1 MNFSKNISLK
11 KLNTFGIKVNC
22 KLFCEI
28 HCIDEL
34 KYLLKKEEF
43 KKNNYLILGGGSNML
58 FTKDFDGLIIK
69 NEIKGIDII
78 SENNQIKN
86 IKVGAGENWHKFV
99 LWSIE
104 NGLSGI
110 ENLALIPG
118 NIGASPIQNI
128 GAYGV
133 EVKNVIDKVWTIN
146 LIDGKEQIF
155 TNSEC
160 KFKYRDSI
168 FKNKWKDKLMITH
181 VSFNLSKRPMY
192 NTSYGAINEELS
204 KLKLDIN
211 SKNICH
217 VVTNIRKRK
226 LPNPNEIGN
235 SGSFFKNPVIKS
247 LKFKRLKDIYP
258 DIIGYKISEKET
270 KVAAGWLIDKCGW
283 KGYRKNDVGVHK
295 NQALVLV
302 NYGEA
307 TGEEI
312 FLLGKKIQKS
322 IKEKFDINIY
332 PEVNIIG

>member
-28 HCIDEL
+28 HFIDEL

-43 KKNNYLILGGGSNML
+43 KKNNYLILGGGSNI

-128 GAYGV
+128 GFYGV

-181 VSFNLSKRPMY
+181 VSFNLSKADQCTIQVTI
-192 NTSYGAINEELS
+192 NINEELS

-270 KVAAGWLIDKCGW
+270 KVSCLD
-283 KGYRKNDVGVHK
+283 
-295 NQALVLV
+295 
-302 NYGEA
+302 EA
-307 TGEEI
+307 
-312 FLLGKKIQKS
+312 
-322 IKEKFDINIY
+322 D
-332 PEVNIIG
+332 

>member
-11 KLNTFGIKVNC
+11 KLNTFGIKANC
-22 KLFCEI
+22 KLFTEVHSKSHI
-28 HCIDEL
+28 
-34 KYLLKKEEF
+34 KKLVQSEEF
-43 KKNNYLILGGGSNML
+43 KKNNYLILGGGSNIL
-58 FTKDFDGLIIK
+58 FTKDFDGIIIK
-69 NEIKGIDII
+69 NEIKGINII
-78 SENNQIKN
+78 SENDYNKK

-118 NIGASPIQNI
+118 NIGASPMQNI

-133 EVKNVIDKVWTIN
+133 EVKDVIDKVWGIN
-146 LIDGKEQIF
+146 LTDGKEHIF

-168 FKNKWKDKLMITH
+168 FKNELKDKIIITH
-181 VSFNLSKRPMY
+181 VSFNLSKIAKH

-204 KLKLDIN
+204 RLGIEK
-211 SKNICH
+211 STKNICNA
-217 VVTNIRKRK
+217 VINIRKRK
-226 LPNPNEIGN
+226 LPNPDEIGN
-235 SGSFFKNPVIKS
+235 SGSFFKNPIIKS
-247 LKFKRLKDIYP
+247 SKFKKLQNFYP
-258 DIIGYKISEKET
+258 DIVGYRMSDAET

-283 KGYRKNDVGVHK
+283 KGYRKNDAGVHN

-307 TGEEI
+307 SGKEI
-312 FLLGKKIQKS
+312 ILLSKRIQKS
-322 IKEKFDINIY
+322 VKEKFNINIY
-332 PEVNIIG
+332 TEVNIIG

>member
-11 KLNTFGIKVNC
+11 KLNTFGINVNC
-22 KLFCEI
+22 KLFYEVNSKS
-28 HCIDEL
+28 EL
-34 KYLLKKEEF
+34 KHLLQTEEF

-58 FTKDFDGLIIK
+58 FIKDFDGLIIK

-78 SENNQIKN
+78 SENDHIKN

-104 NGLSGI
+104 NDLSGI

-118 NIGASPIQNI
+118 NIGASPMQNI

-133 EVKNVIDKVWTIN
+133 EVKDVIDKVWTIN
-146 LIDGKEQIF
+146 LTDGDEYIF

-181 VSFNLSKRPMY
+181 VSFNLSKKPKQ

-204 KLKLDIN
+204 KLRLER
-211 SKNICH
+211 SSRNICNA
-217 VVTNIRKRK
+217 VTNIRKRK
-226 LPNPNEIGN
+226 LPNPEEIGN
-235 SGSFFKNPVIKS
+235 SGSFFKNPIIKS
-247 LKFKRLKDIYP
+247 SKFKKIQGLYP
-258 DIIGYKISEKET
+258 DIVGYKMSEKDT
-270 KVAAGWLIDKCGW
+270 KVAAGWLIEKCGW

-307 TGEEI
+307 TGKEI
-312 FLLGKKIQKS
+312 FLLAKKIQKS
-322 IKEKFDINIY
+322 VKEKFDINIY

>member
-1 MNFSKNISLK
+1 MNFYKNISLK

-22 KLFCEI
+22 KLFCEV
-28 HCIDEL
+28 HSKLEL
-34 KYLLKKEEF
+34 TNLIQTQEF
-43 KKNNYLILGGGSNML
+43 KRNNYLILGGGSNML

-78 SENNQIKN
+78 FENDQIKN

-104 NGLSGI
+104 NDLSGI

-118 NIGASPIQNI
+118 NIGASPMQNI
-128 GAYGV
+128 GAYGA
-133 EVKNVIDKVWTIN
+133 EIKDVIDKVWTIN
-146 LIDGKEQIF
+146 LKDGKEHIF

-181 VSFNLSKRPMY
+181 VSFNLSKIAIL
-192 NTSYGAINEELS
+192 NTSYGAINEEL
-204 KLKLDIN
+204 LKLRLESS

-217 VVTNIRKRK
+217 AVTNIRKRK

-247 LKFKRLKDIYP
+247 SKFKRLKDFYP
-258 DIIGYKISEKET
+258 DIIGYKISDKEM
-270 KVAAGWLIDKCGW
+270 KVAAGWLIEKCGW
-283 KGYRKNDVGVHK
+283 KGYRKNDAGVHK

-312 FLLGKKIQKS
+312 FLLAKKIQKS
-322 IKEKFDINIY
+322 VMEKFDINIY